1 MRAQRAFTGTGNRPE
16 NRATCVV
23 VFTLGVLLGLS
34 SINHGDLEM
43 LQGNTATPGSSIKA
57 LGPGYSWSLWVHG
70 SEPAFTI
77 VHNFRLTGMLATA
90 FGILLIVW
98 SSRFIARRFG
108 PAVFLLL
115 SIASFL
121 TGGGQAQVLLFTL
134 NWAAATRTH
143 ASLRFWRWLL
153 PARLRRALAPLW
165 RPALIAET
173 IVFLAALEIATFGY
187 FPWLPRDP
195 AALTRILWRL
205 AIPIIGCVLLA
216 ILAAFAHD
224 LEARDERRF
233 TRESEPSA
241 GVTGS
246 PASRAG
252 GTVRP
257 ATSARLPRA

>member
-1 MRAQRAFTGTGNRPE
+1 MPAQPQSSWPE
-16 NRATCVV
+16 NRATRVV

-34 SINHGDLEM
+34 SINHGVLEM
-43 LQGNTATPGSSIKA
+43 LHGNTATPGSFIKA

-70 SEPAFTI
+70 GEPAFTL
-77 VHNFRLTGMLATA
+77 VHNFLLTGTLATA
-90 FGILLIVW
+90 LGILLIVW

-108 PAVFLLL
+108 PTVFLLL

-153 PARLRRALAPLW
+153 PTLLLRVLAPLW
-165 RPALIAET
+165 RPALIVET
-173 IVFLAALEIATFGY
+173 VVFLTALEIATFGY
-187 FPWLPRDP
+187 FPWLPHDP
-195 AALTRILWRL
+195 AALTHILWRL

-224 LEARDERRF
+224 LEARATGRR
-233 TRESEPSA
+233 TAVCA
-241 GVTGS
+241 G
-246 PASRAG
+246 AG
-252 GTVRP
+252 E
-257 ATSARLPRA
+257 A